1 MMMATIYSAFI
12 GPASSSPFHYI
23 CVILRQKMEVREK
36 KEMDSFI
43 RVTRRK
49 KEKIGSNKFKSYERI
64 ASKWNDSKFYIF

>member
-1 MMMATIYSAFI
+1 MNDDGDNLFRFYR
-12 GPASSSPFHYI
+12 PASSSPFHYI

-49 KEKIGSNKFKSYERI
+49 KEKLRVTQ
-64 ASKWNDSKFYIF
+64 DSIRKIVSL